1 MNGVLFNHLHST
13 TDTVCFVQ
21 DKAVENR
28 TILWS
33 YSMDCRLGTSP
44 VDYFKEARIH
54 HSPYNLWALLP
65 QEARD
70 MFRAVMRIPVTAV
83 KGIYKMMSK
92 THHRRAP
99 ASKME

>member
-21 DKAVENR
+21 DKAVEDR

-33 YSMDCRLGTSP
+33 YSTDRRLARSP
-44 VDYFKEARIH
+44 IDYFKEARIH

-65 QEARD
+65 QEVRD
-70 MFRAVMRIPVTAV
+70 MCRAIARMPVIAATR
-83 KGIYKMMSK
+83 IYKKASK
-92 THHRRAP
+92 IKFRSAP
-99 ASKME
+99 ASKKD